1 MNSPSRVI
9 SFVNAGHFIDHYA
22 MLIFAAAVIIMGPAL
37 GMAYSELLPYATP
50 GFIAFGAGSLLTG
63 WLGDRWSRRH
73 MMLIFFIGIG
83 LAMISVG
90 FVQTPAQLGAA
101 LVRDRHVRLDL
112 PSRRHRDDRVLCREA
127 RPRDGAERR
136 LGQSRRRLVR
146 AGHRRDRPI
155 FRLALCLHRS
165 RHRHHPDRHRLC
177 DACVVHEDRK
187 GSKQAAAQARVAKQD
202 MWRVILSLL
211 IVVIA
216 ISTTFN
222 AVTVA
227 LPKLFAERLADLTKS
242 PALLGVIA
250 ACVYVFGAMTQYT
263 IGRLL
268 DRYSLKTVALPL
280 SFMLAPFLYLAASL
294 SNLPLI
300 LVSIGIVMGAFGQVT
315 VNDAMVG
322 KYTSEEWRSRAYAV
336 RYFIGFTAAGAS
348 VGLVAW
354 LYEQGG
360 FVTMLHAFAGLCLLA
375 IAAAIILPREI
386 RTPQRRRPERGA
398 SSRGS
403 AGSLLHIVIA
413 SAAKQSR
420 IFPRRDSGLLRCARN
435 DGRTA
440 RHAPAAAHDAI
451 MPVFCPTEQ
460 SLISAKSN
468 FTSLINPIPTVHGVV
483 FALFS

>member
-1 MNSPSRVI
+1 MNSPGRVI
-9 SFVNAGHFIDHYA
+9 GFVNAAHFIDHYA

-73 MMLIFFIGIG
+73 MMVIFFIGIG
-83 LAMISVG
+83 ASMISVG
-90 FVQTPAQLGAA
+90 FVQTQVELGAA
-101 LVRDRHVRLDL
+101 LLAIGIFASIYHPVGTAMIVSYAD
-112 PSRRHRDDRVLCREA
+112 
-127 RPRDGAERR
+127 R
-136 LGQSRRRLVR
+136 LGREMGLNGVWGNLGVASSALVTGVIGQYLGWR
-146 AGHRRDRPI
+146 FAFIVPGLVTVLI
-155 FRLALCLHRS
+155 GIAFAMT
-165 RHRHHPDRHRLC
+165 
-177 DACVVHEDRK
+177 VVHEDRK
-187 GSKQAAAQARVAKQD
+187 GSRQAAAQARVAKQD
-202 MWRVILSLL
+202 MWRVVLALL

-227 LPKLFAERLADLTKS
+227 LPKLFAERLADLTRS
-242 PALLGVIA
+242 PALLGGIA

-268 DRYSLKTVALPL
+268 DHYSLKTVALPL

-300 LVSIGIVMGAFGQVT
+300 VVSIGIVMGAFGQVT

-322 KYTSEEWRSRAYAV
+322 KYTTEEWRSRAYAV
-336 RYFIGFTAAGAS
+336 RYFVGFTAAGAS

-360 FVTMLHAFAGLCLLA
+360 FVTMLRAFAALCLLA

-386 RTPQRRRPERGA
+386 RTP
-398 SSRGS
+398 
-403 AGSLLHIVIA
+403 
-413 SAAKQSR
+413 
-420 IFPRRDSGLLRCARN
+420 
-435 DGRTA
+435 
-440 RHAPAAAHDAI
+440 
-451 MPVFCPTEQ
+451 
-460 SLISAKSN
+460 
-468 FTSLINPIPTVHGVV
+468 
-483 FALFS
+483 FSQAT

>member
-9 SFVNAGHFIDHYA
+9 GFVNAAHFIDHYA
-22 MLIFAAAVIIMGPAL
+22 MLIFAAAVIVMGPAL
-37 GMAYSELLPYATP
+37 SMAYSELLPYATP

-73 MMLIFFIGIG
+73 MMVIFFLGIG
-83 LAMISVG
+83 ASMISVG
-90 FVQTPAQLGAA
+90 FVQTPLQLGAA
-101 LVRDRHVRLDL
+101 LLSIGLFASIYHPVGTAMIVSYAEKLG
-112 PSRRHRDDRVLCREA
+112 REM
-127 RPRDGAERR
+127 GLNGVWGN
-136 LGQSRRRLVR
+136 LGVASSALVTGVIGQYLGWR
-146 AGHRRDRPI
+146 WAFIVPGI
-155 FRLALCLHRS
+155 VTILVGIAFALT
-165 RHRHHPDRHRLC
+165 
-177 DACVVHEDRK
+177 VVHESRV
-187 GSKQAAAQARVAKQD
+187 GTRQAAAQARVAKED
-202 MWRVILSLL
+202 MWRVIVSLL

-227 LPKLFAERLADLTKS
+227 LPKLFAERLADLTSS

-280 SFMLAPFLYLAASL
+280 SFMLAPFLYLAATL

-322 KYTSEEWRSRAYAV
+322 KYTSEEWRSRAYSV

-354 LYEQGG
+354 LYERGG
-360 FVTMLHAFAGLCLLA
+360 FATMLHAFAGLCLLA
-375 IAAAIILPREI
+375 IVAAIILPREI
-386 RTPQRRRPERGA
+386 K
-398 SSRGS
+398 
-403 AGSLLHIVIA
+403 V
-413 SAAKQSR
+413 
-420 IFPRRDSGLLRCARN
+420 
-435 DGRTA
+435 
-440 RHAPAAAHDAI
+440 PAAQA
-451 MPVFCPTEQ
+451 
-460 SLISAKSN
+460 N
-468 FTSLINPIPTVHGVV
+468 
-483 FALFS
+483 

>member
-1 MNSPSRVI
+1 MIQNSPSRVI
-9 SFVNAGHFIDHYA
+9 AFVNAAHFIDHYA
-22 MLIFAAAVIIMGPAL
+22 MLIFAAAVIVMGPAL

-73 MMLIFFIGIG
+73 MMVIFFLGIG
-83 LAMISVG
+83 ASTISVG
-90 FVQTPAQLGAA
+90 FVQTPLQLGAA
-101 LVRDRHVRLDL
+101 LFAIGLFASIYHPVGTAMIVSYADKLGREMGLNGVWGNLGVASSALVTGVIGQFLGWRFAFIV
-112 PSRRHRDDRVLCREA
+112 PGAVTVVLGIA
-127 RPRDGAERR
+127 
-136 LGQSRRRLVR
+136 
-146 AGHRRDRPI
+146 
-155 FRLALCLHRS
+155 FALT
-165 RHRHHPDRHRLC
+165 
-177 DACVVHEDRK
+177 VVHEDRT
-187 GSKQAAAQARVAKQD
+187 GSRQAAAQARVAKED
-202 MWRVILSLL
+202 MWRVILALL

-227 LPKLFAERLADLTKS
+227 LPKLFAERLADMTRS

-263 IGRLL
+263 IGKLL
-268 DRYSLKTVALPL
+268 DHYSLKTVALPL
-280 SFMLAPFLYLAASL
+280 SFMLAPFLYLAATL

-322 KYTSEEWRSRAYAV
+322 KYTSEQWRSRAYAV
-336 RYFIGFTAAGAS
+336 RYFVGFTAAGAS

-386 RTPQRRRPERGA
+386 AVR
-398 SSRGS
+398 
-403 AGSLLHIVIA
+403 
-413 SAAKQSR
+413 AAQ
-420 IFPRRDSGLLRCARN
+420 PN
-435 DGRTA
+435 
-440 RHAPAAAHDAI
+440 
-451 MPVFCPTEQ
+451 
-460 SLISAKSN
+460 
-468 FTSLINPIPTVHGVV
+468 
-483 FALFS
+483 

>member
-1 MNSPSRVI
+1 MIQNSPSRVI
-9 SFVNAGHFIDHYA
+9 AFVNAAHFIDHYA
-22 MLIFAAAVIIMGPAL
+22 MLIFAAAVIVMGPAL

-73 MMLIFFIGIG
+73 MMVIFFLGIG
-83 LAMISVG
+83 ASMISVG
-90 FVQTPAQLGAA
+90 FVQTPLQLGTALLAIGLFASIYHPVGTAMIVSYAEKLGREMGLNGVWGNLGVASSA
-101 LVRDRHVRLDL
+101 LVTGVI
-112 PSRRHRDDRVLCREA
+112 
-127 RPRDGAERR
+127 GQY
-136 LGQSRRRLVR
+136 LGW
-146 AGHRRDRPI
+146 
-155 FRLALCLHRS
+155 RLAFIIPGVVTMLIGIAFALT
-165 RHRHHPDRHRLC
+165 
-177 DACVVHEDRK
+177 VVHEDRT
-187 GSKQAAAQARVAKQD
+187 GSRQAAAQARVAKED
-202 MWRVILSLL
+202 MWRVILALL

-227 LPKLFAERLADLTKS
+227 LPKLFAERLADMTRS

-263 IGRLL
+263 IGKLL

-280 SFMLAPFLYLAASL
+280 SFMLAPFLYLAATL

-322 KYTSEEWRSRAYAV
+322 KYTSEQWRSRAYAV
-336 RYFIGFTAAGAS
+336 RYFVGFTAAGAS

-354 LYEQGG
+354 LYERGG

-386 RTPQRRRPERGA
+386 T
-398 SSRGS
+398 
-403 AGSLLHIVIA
+403 V
-413 SAAKQSR
+413 
-420 IFPRRDSGLLRCARN
+420 
-435 DGRTA
+435 
-440 RHAPAAAHDAI
+440 PAARA
-451 MPVFCPTEQ
+451 
-460 SLISAKSN
+460 N
-468 FTSLINPIPTVHGVV
+468 
-483 FALFS
+483 